1 MARIPRTALSLS
13 LALLST
19 ALLAAAVGPAWSQSP
34 PPAASLQPGEVFQDC
49 ADCAEM
55 VVVGAGD
62 FEMGAKEPRFESPPH
77 RVRIAKPYAIGRTE
91 VTFREWDLCVAEGKC
106 KHRPEDRG
114 WGRGEQPVI
123 DVSWDD
129 AQAFVGWLSEKTK
142 QTYRL
147 PTEAEWEYASR
158 AGTTPEYWWGPRV
171 DVDKANCDGC
181 GGAAARR
188 TLPARTF
195 RPNAFGLYDT
205 SGNAAEWVQ
214 DCWNDSY
221 RGAPADGSA
230 WNSGDCRQR
239 VLRGG
244 SFGSKPNAIRSSSRF
259 KYDKDVRYYANGFR
273 VVREIR

>member
-1 MARIPRTALSLS
+1 MAHLIRSLSAVS
-13 LALLST
+13 LALLSA
-19 ALLAAAVGPAWSQSP
+19 ALWSVFTVPAWSQT
-34 PPAASLQPGEVFQDC
+34 PPAALQPGEVFQDC
-49 ADCAEM
+49 PDCAEM

-62 FEMGAKEPRFESPPH
+62 FEMGTKDVRFESPTR
-77 RVRIAKPYAIGRTE
+77 RVRIAKPFAIGRNE
-91 VTFREWDLCVAEGKC
+91 VTLKEWDLCVAEGKC
-106 KHRPEDRG
+106 QHRADDHG
-114 WGRGEQPVI
+114 WGRGDRPVI

-129 AQAFVGWLSEKTK
+129 VQVFVGWLSEKTR

-158 AGTTPEYWWGPRV
+158 AGTTSAYWWGPRIGV
-171 DVDKANCDGC
+171 DQANCEDC

-188 TLPARTF
+188 TLPVRAF

-214 DCWNDSY
+214 DCWNETY
-221 RGAPADGSA
+221 RGAPTDGSA
-230 WNSGDCRQR
+230 WNAGDCRQR

-244 SFGSKPNAIRSSSRF
+244 SFGSKSNAVRSASRF